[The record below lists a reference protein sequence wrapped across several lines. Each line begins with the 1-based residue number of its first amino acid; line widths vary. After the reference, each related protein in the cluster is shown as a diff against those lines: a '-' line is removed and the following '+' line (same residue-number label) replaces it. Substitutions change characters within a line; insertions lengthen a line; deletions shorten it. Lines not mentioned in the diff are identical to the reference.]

1 MCAQLLNRHVSSLAY
16 MSLYVVTLQRNK
28 YRVLDVYFTDD
39 DRVVPLTPDN
49 DNTTSLT
56 LQYESSANCT
66 DRLLD
71 RTSTEYAELNADVM
85 EEV

>member
-1 MCAQLLNRHVSSLAY
+1 
-16 MSLYVVTLQRNK
+16 MSLYVVTLQRNN
-28 YRVLDVYFTDD
+28 YHVLDVCFTDD

-71 RTSTEYAELNADVM
+71 RTSTEYGALRADVIQ
-85 EEV
+85 EV

>member
-16 MSLYVVTLQRNK
+16 MSLYVVTLQCNK
-28 YRVLDVYFTDD
+28 CQVLDVYFTDD
-39 DRVVPLTPDN
+39 DSMAPLTPDN

-66 DRLLD
+66 NRLLD
-71 RTSTEYAELNADVM
+71 RTSTEYARLRADVIQ
-85 EEV
+85 EV